1 MNEWIPT
8 EAGVYLLNGLPCS
21 LARCPETSRLQPL
34 NRAEADP
41 RYGLSTAIV
50 SPVMST
56 SGWSLLAPDWQGGAP
71 TDRQLSAWPNWMI
84 ETFAGALLCGIWCW
98 NEDGGLCGEHCML
111 EQKEVSRSAPIQP
124 DLSSGP
130 RYVPLSVTR

>member
-56 SGWSLLAPDWQGGAP
+56 SGWSLLGPDWQDGPP
-71 TDRQLSAWPNWMI
+71 TPDQIDRWPNWMI
-84 ETFAGALLCGIWCW
+84 VTAPNYAQMGEMGKVDYATPPDVANGI
-98 NEDGGLCGEHCML
+98 
-111 EQKEVSRSAPIQP
+111 RSAPIQP